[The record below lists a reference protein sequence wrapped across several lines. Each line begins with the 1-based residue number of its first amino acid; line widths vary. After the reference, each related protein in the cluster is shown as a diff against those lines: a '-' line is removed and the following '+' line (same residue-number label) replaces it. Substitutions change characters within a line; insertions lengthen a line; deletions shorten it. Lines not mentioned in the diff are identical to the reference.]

1 MVRLLVIKKVSC
13 LLDGE
18 MRNFCLKVGQGLKA
32 SLVHQGY
39 H

>member
-18 MRNFCLKVGQGLKA
+18 MPNFCLKVSKGLKA